1 MRTKTD
7 LERIGQRG
15 QIHLEIQTVRSTL
28 KPQLWEIR
36 KLIRWMRLE
45 HRVRNA
51 REKLSPETQVA
62 LVWAEEAL
70 EREFLFGKE

>member
-7 LERIGQRG
+7 LERISQRG
-15 QIHLEIQTVRSTL
+15 QVHLEIQTVRSTL
-28 KPQLWEIR
+28 KPRPWEIR
-36 KLIRWMRLE
+36 KFVRWMRLE
-45 HRVRNA
+45 HRVRDA

-70 EREFLFGKE
+70 EREFLFEKE